1 MSKQETASM
10 QSLAD
15 RLDEFNRADAI
26 LIEVAEALDLK
37 WLGEKPKNLRKKI
50 VKDIAPDHAKD
61 PDLKQARTRVM
72 AHVNRAMDIA
82 KSDGTLNTPM
92 TEMTEPSAKSYQNV
106 DVIIKQYTSADPR
119 KRAGFTTKQKKW
131 YDDENDPYEKLTLGN
146 KIFRSMDKT
155 FSSFSRV
162 MDEIE
167 DLFSYIAQSTL
178 AVFLLALILLLIIL
192 AIL

>member
-1 MSKQETASM
+1 MPENNVATLRK
-10 QSLAD
+10 LAD

-26 LIEVAEALDLK
+26 LIEVADTLDLK
-37 WLGEKPKNLRKKI
+37 WLGEKPKALRKKI
-50 VKDIAPDHAKD
+50 IKDIAPDHAKD

-82 KSDGTLNTPM
+82 KSDGTVNTPM
-92 TEMTEPSAKSYQNV
+92 AEKKEPNAKSKE
-106 DVIIKQYTSADPR
+106 DADDIIRQYTSADPR
-119 KRAGFTTKQKKW
+119 KRESFTAKQKKW
-131 YDDENDPYEKLTLGN
+131 YADEDDPYEKLTIGN

-155 FSSFSRV
+155 FSIISRI

-178 AVFLLALILLLIIL
+178 AVFLFALILLLIIL